1 MSASAASGADAAA
14 GGAETAAAAAAAA
27 AGSGSAKY
35 DVQATDSAAKDVV
48 LIKSEDMPAGT
59 PVVRGPDFNA
69 PQTLDSLMASFG
81 TMGFQGSNLAAAVE
95 EVNRMLRWRLS
106 DEPVRESDDAE
117 SRLPEVRAATRCT
130 IMLGMTSNMISCG
143 VREVVRFLAQHRLVD
158 AIVTTA
164 GGVEEDI
171 MKTLRPH
178 YMGSFELKG
187 ADLRVRGINRI
198 GNLLVPN
205 LNYCAFEEWVMPL
218 LGAMHDE
225 QDASRA
231 RLLAAQVASAAAA
244 AALAAEPKSAKLRAA
259 ASEAADRAER
269 AAQAEVVWTPS
280 AVIERFGLEVKDESS
295 VWYWCAR
302 NKIPVFCPGLTDGS
316 VGDMLYFHLW
326 QRKGFVLDIAQDIRR
341 LNDLAMKAKRSG
353 MIILGG
359 GISKH
364 HVCNANL
371 MRNGADYSVFVNT
384 ASDFDGSDSGARPD
398 EAVSWGKIKLTAS
411 PVKVYADASIVF
423 PLIVSQTFAPY
434 VASGAPARDKEAAR
448 LAAEAVEKLNS
459 A

>member
-1 MSASAASGADAAA
+1 
-14 GGAETAAAAAAAA
+14 
-27 AGSGSAKY
+27 
-35 DVQATDSAAKDVV
+35 
-48 LIKSEDMPAGT
+48 
-59 PVVRGPDFNA
+59 
-69 PQTLDSLMASFG
+69 
-81 TMGFQGSNLAAAVE
+81 
-95 EVNRMLRWRLS
+95 
-106 DEPVRESDDAE
+106 
-117 SRLPEVRAATRCT
+117 
-130 IMLGMTSNMISCG
+130 

-178 YMGSFELKG
+178 YMGSFELRG
-187 ADLRVRGINRI
+187 AELRVRGINRI

-218 LGAMHDE
+218 LAKMHDE

-231 RLLAAQVASAAAA
+231 KLLAAQVAAAAAA
-244 AALAAEPKSAKLRAA
+244 AALAADPKSAKLRAA
-259 ASEAADRAER
+259 ASDAQDRVER
-269 AAQAEVVWTPS
+269 AAQGEVVWTPS
-280 AVIERFGLEVKDESS
+280 AIIERFGLEVKDESS

-326 QRKGFVLDIAQDIRR
+326 NRAGFVLDIAQDIRR
-341 LNDLAMKAKRSG
+341 LNDIAMKAKKSG
-353 MIILGG
+353 MLILGG

-398 EAVSWGKIKLTAS
+398 EAVSWGKIKLTAN
-411 PVKVYADASIVF
+411 PVKVYSDASIAV
-423 PLIVSQTFAPY
+423 PLIVSQTFAKY
-434 VASGAPARDKEAAR
+434 VDSGQPARDKEQRAAAD
-448 LAAEAVEKLNS
+448 AAIKKLEES
-459 A
+459 YLKF